1 MKHFLLLLG
10 GTLFLAGCN
19 TLDSGNVGGTG
30 SENTSISTSSSSFGP
45 PPAVQNVAPGDSVTR
60 AFPSGTGA
68 GTVSTGA
75 H

>member
-1 MKHFLLLLG
+1 MKQFLLLLG

-30 SENTSISTSSSSFGP
+30 SENTSISTSSAYGP

-68 GTVSTGA
+68 GNVSTGA